1 MYRNHSD
8 TWQPL
13 TFLVSP
19 PEMEV
24 PLFFGGKG
32 SLKRDR
38 SVCRDMGLVWE
49 LLTPSHALVC
59 RWAMKRS

>member
-32 SLKRDR
+32 SLKIDR
-38 SVCRDMGLVWE
+38 SVKM
-49 LLTPSHALVC
+49 P
-59 RWAMKRS
+59 